1 MPSSLSA
8 LRLATFAPELTF
20 MGALPA
26 STCRSRAVAA
36 AFVELLSISRLAPAT
51 LPTSLL
57 AGENGTVVAAG
68 GRRVYDERAKLPEG
82 TTMKPSGKLLAVILA
97 LVLGTLTLTGCGRL
111 GQNKGLLL
119 ANIGWDENVAVSNL
133 TKVLLE
139 DELGYESV
147 EIRTQDDLDVTY
159 RDVASGELDAFQDVW
174 LPNQKANL
182 EKVAEEVAHLDPWFL
197 GETKQGMAVPAYMDV
212 RNIDELN
219 GTDAQFIFGI
229 EPSSVMMQYVGKEVI
244 PDYGLEQELV
254 AAPTA
259 GMLDEVERLYG
270 FKEEFIFLAWSP
282 HWMNQRYKIRY
293 LEDPKDAMGPTND
306 PAECST
312 IVRRDLRER
321 DPVAYA
327 FIDALELT
335 EEQINDLETVIN
347 KEEDPLAG
355 ARRWASENREVVRPW
370 IEAAR
375 KAS

>member
-1 MPSSLSA
+1 
-8 LRLATFAPELTF
+8 
-20 MGALPA
+20 
-26 STCRSRAVAA
+26 VAA
-36 AFVELLSISRLAPAT
+36 
-51 LPTSLL
+51 
-57 AGENGTVVAAG
+57 
-68 GRRVYDERAKLPEG
+68 
-82 TTMKPSGKLLAVILA
+82 ILA
-97 LVLGTLTLTGCGRL
+97 LVLGALALTGCGGL

-147 EIRTQDDLDVTY
+147 DIRTQDNLNATY

-182 EKVAEEVAHLDPWFL
+182 DQVAEDVEHLDPWFL

-212 RNIDELN
+212 RSIDQLN

-229 EPSSVMMQYVGKEVI
+229 EPTSVMMQWVGGEVI
-244 PDYGLEQELV
+244 QAYGLEQKLV

-259 GMLDEVERLYG
+259 GMLEEVERLYT
-270 FKEEFIFLAWSP
+270 FRDEFVFLAWSP
-282 HWMNQRYKIRY
+282 HWMNQRYDIRY

-312 IVRRDLRER
+312 IVRRDLQKD

-327 FIDALELT
+327 FMNALELT
-335 EEQINDLETVIN
+335 EAQINDLESVIN
-347 KEEDPLAG
+347 AEDDPLAG
-355 ARRWASENREVVRPW
+355 ARQWASENREVVRPW

-375 KAS
+375 NAQ

>member
-1 MPSSLSA
+1 M
-8 LRLATFAPELTF
+8 
-20 MGALPA
+20 
-26 STCRSRAVAA
+26 AA
-36 AFVELLSISRLAPAT
+36 
-51 LPTSLL
+51 
-57 AGENGTVVAAG
+57 
-68 GRRVYDERAKLPEG
+68 
-82 TTMKPSGKLLAVILA
+82 ILA
-97 LVLGTLTLTGCGRL
+97 LVLGALTLTGCGGL

-147 EIRTQDDLDVTY
+147 DIRTQDNLNATY

-182 EKVAEEVAHLDPWFL
+182 DQVAEDVEHLDPWFL

-212 RNIDELN
+212 RSIDQLN

-229 EPSSVMMQYVGKEVI
+229 EPTSVMMQWVGGEVI
-244 PDYGLEQELV
+244 PAYGLEQKLV

-259 GMLDEVERLYG
+259 GMLEEVERLYT
-270 FKEEFIFLAWSP
+270 FRDEFVFLAWSP
-282 HWMNQRYKIRY
+282 HWMNQRYDIRY

-312 IVRRDLRER
+312 IVRRDLQK
-321 DPVAYA
+321 DAPVAYA
-327 FIDALELT
+327 FMNALELT
-335 EEQINDLETVIN
+335 EAQINDLESVIN
-347 KEEDPLAG
+347 AEDDPLAG
-355 ARRWASENREVVRPW
+355 ARQWASENREVVRPW

-375 KAS
+375 NAQ